1 VSSSKRPFPP
11 GGLPSDPTKP
21 YDPTRLYK
29 MAYDLAYRT
38 EYLREKYAVDGLGSQ
53 TAVRRIRAFEIHV
66 EFQMTV
72 PSNLIRYTVMI
83 WFEEHLVFHAW
94 CARTPGTDEEVGLVV
109 TCEDGPWKSE
119 LRRVSEAEEK
129 S

>member
-1 VSSSKRPFPP
+1 
-11 GGLPSDPTKP
+11 
-21 YDPTRLYK
+21 